1 MAKEDIFE
9 KEYVDERDK
18 NNLEGL
24 LEQLNLPPAAVK
36 FVRENKRLVQ
46 AAVAGL
52 VILIVGWSLYD
63 SYRDGRIEKSSE
75 ALFAAQE
82 LSGQE
87 MLDKLAE
94 VEKEYGG
101 TDAALWARINAAQEF
116 MENSQMSEA
125 QQKFKELRDDIKP
138 SSPLWPLVS
147 VGIAQ
152 SAEAAGNF
160 DEAVNEYGALMEVEG
175 YKDIGFLGS
184 ARLRELQGNREQ
196 ALELYE
202 QYLSELDPSDALQRV
217 MVEEKI
223 ARIKAAQ

>member
-9 KEYVDERDK
+9 KEYVDEREK

-46 AAVAGL
+46 AAAAGL

-184 ARLRELQGNREQ
+184 ARVRELQGTREQ

-202 QYLSELDPSDALQRV
+202 QYLTELDPADALQRV
-217 MVEEKI
+217 IVEEKI

>member
-202 QYLSELDPSDALQRV
+202 QYLTELDPSDALQRV

>member
-18 NNLEGL
+18 NSLEGL

-36 FVRENKRLVQ
+36 FVRDNKRMVQ
-46 AAVAGL
+46 AGIAVLVIGAVA
-52 VILIVGWSLYD
+52 WALYGT
-63 SYRDGRIEKSSE
+63 YRDNQIKKSSE

-82 LSGQE
+82 LSGQQ
-87 MLDKLAE
+87 MLDTLAQ
-94 VEKEYGG
+94 VEKDFGG
-101 TDAALWARINAAQEF
+101 TDAGLWAGINSAQEF
-116 MENSQMSEA
+116 MKNGKMSEA
-125 QQKFKELRDDIKP
+125 LQKFTEVRTNLKAT
-138 SSPLWPLVS
+138 SALWPLVT

-152 SAEAAGNF
+152 SAEATGDFQRAG
-160 DEAVNEYGALMEVEG
+160 DEYGMLMELEG

-184 ARLRELQGNREQ
+184 ARVLELQGDRDR

-202 QYLSELDPSDALQRV
+202 QYLTELGPAAALQKV

-223 ARIKAAQ
+223 ARLKAEQ

>member
-9 KEYVDERDK
+9 KEYVDESDK
-18 NNLEGL
+18 NNLEVL

-46 AAVAGL
+46 AAGAGL
-52 VILIVGWSLYD
+52 VILVVGWSL
-63 SYRDGRIEKSSE
+63 SE

-101 TDAALWARINAAQEF
+101 TDAALWARINTAQEF
-116 MENSQMSEA
+116 LENSQMSEA
-125 QQKFKELRDDIKP
+125 QQKFKELRDDIKS

-160 DEAVNEYGALMEVEG
+160 QEAVSEYGALMEVEG
-175 YKDIGFLGS
+175 YQDIGFLGS
-184 ARLRELQGNREQ
+184 ARVLELQGNREQ

-202 QYLSELDPSDALQRV
+202 QYLTELDPSDALQRV

-223 ARIKAAQ
+223 ARIKTAQ

>member
-36 FVRENKRLVQ
+36 FVKENKRMVQ
-46 AAVAGL
+46 AGIAVL
-52 VILIVGWSLYD
+52 VIAVVAWALYG
-63 SYRDGRIEKSSE
+63 SYRDNQIKKSSE
-75 ALFAAQE
+75 ALFAAQD
-82 LSGQE
+82 LSGQQ
-87 MLDKLAE
+87 MLDKLAQ
-94 VEKEYGG
+94 VEKDFGG
-101 TDAALWARINAAQEF
+101 TDAGLWAGINAAQEL
-116 MENSQMSEA
+116 MKNGQMSEA
-125 QQKFKELRDDIKP
+125 QQKFTEVRANLKAT
-138 SSPLWPLVS
+138 SALWPLVT

-152 SAEAAGNF
+152 AAEATGDFQRAA
-160 DEAVNEYGALMEVEG
+160 DEYGSLMDLEG

-184 ARLRELQGNREQ
+184 ARVLELQGNNEN

-202 QYLSELDPSDALQRV
+202 QYLAELGPSAALQKV

-223 ARIKAAQ
+223 ARLKAEQ

>member
-9 KEYVDERDK
+9 KEYVDEREK

-46 AAVAGL
+46 AAAAGL

-63 SYRDGRIEKSSE
+63 SYRDGRIEKSTE

-94 VEKEYGG
+94 VEKDYGG

-184 ARLRELQGNREQ
+184 ARVRELQGNREQ

-202 QYLSELDPSDALQRV
+202 QYLTELDPADALQRV

>member
-36 FVRENKRLVQ
+36 FVRDNKRMVQ
-46 AAVAGL
+46 AGIAVL
-52 VILIVGWSLYD
+52 VIAVVAWALYG
-63 SYRDGRIEKSSE
+63 SYRDSQIKKSSE

-82 LSGQE
+82 LSGQQ

-94 VEKEYGG
+94 VEKDFSG
-101 TDAALWARINAAQEF
+101 TDAGLWASINSAQEL
-116 MENSQMSEA
+116 MKNGKMSEA
-125 QQKFKELRDDIKP
+125 QQKFTEIRADLKAT
-138 SSPLWPLVS
+138 SALWPLVT

-152 SAEAAGNF
+152 SAEATGDF
-160 DEAVNEYGALMEVEG
+160 QRAVDEYGNLMGLEG

-184 ARLRELQGNREQ
+184 ARVQELQGNVER

-202 QYLSELDPSDALQRV
+202 QYLVELGPSAALQKV

-223 ARIKAAQ
+223 ARLKAEQ

>member
-9 KEYVDERDK
+9 KEWVDERDK

-46 AAVAGL
+46 AVLAGL
-52 VILIVGWSLYD
+52 VIAVVAWALYS
-63 SYRDGRIEKSSE
+63 SYRDNQIQKSTE

-94 VEKEYGG
+94 VDQQFGG
-101 TDAALWARINAAQEF
+101 TDAALWARIAIAQEL
-116 MENSQMSEA
+116 MKSAQMSEA
-125 QQKFKELRDDIKP
+125 QQKLKEIRDDLK
-138 SSPLWPLVS
+138 SSSLLWPLVT
-147 VGIAQ
+147 VGLAQ
-152 SAEAAGNF
+152 AAEAEGDYQVA
-160 DEAVNEYGALMEVEG
+160 EAEYSALMEVEG

-184 ARLRELQGNREQ
+184 ARIFELQGNREQ

-202 QYLSELDPSDALQRV
+202 KYLAELAQAAALQRV

-223 ARIKAAQ
+223 ARLKAGQ

>member
-9 KEYVDERDK
+9 KEYVDEREK

-46 AAVAGL
+46 AAAAGL

-94 VEKEYGG
+94 VEKDYGG

-184 ARLRELQGNREQ
+184 ARVRELQGNREQ

-202 QYLSELDPSDALQRV
+202 QYLTELDPADALQRV

>member
-9 KEYVDERDK
+9 KEYVDESDK
-18 NNLEGL
+18 NNLEVL

-52 VILIVGWSLYD
+52 VILVVGWSLYD

-94 VEKEYGG
+94 VEKEYDG
-101 TDAALWARINAAQEF
+101 TDAALWARINTAQEF
-116 MENSQMSEA
+116 LENSQMSEA
-125 QQKFKELRDDIKP
+125 QQKFKELRDDIKS

-160 DEAVNEYGALMEVEG
+160 QEAVSEYGALMEVEG
-175 YKDIGFLGS
+175 YQDIGFLGS
-184 ARLRELQGNREQ
+184 ARVLELQGNREQ

-202 QYLSELDPSDALQRV
+202 QYLTELDPSDALQRV

-223 ARIKAAQ
+223 ARIKTAQ